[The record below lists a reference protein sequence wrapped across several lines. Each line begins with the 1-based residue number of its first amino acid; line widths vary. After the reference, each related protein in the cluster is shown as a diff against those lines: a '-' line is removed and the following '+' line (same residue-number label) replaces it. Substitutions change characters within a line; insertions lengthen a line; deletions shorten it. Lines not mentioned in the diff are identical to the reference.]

1 MAWWALSPTPPSPL
15 PQHPESSLGVLLD
28 TERCLPFVTKIND
41 GIGFNK
47 KATHVSN
54 SQARQ
59 LPDTPPDSCCSP
71 QVKGECPQ
79 PPALRAPFLF
89 LNFGEKER
97 PFSPVRSPLVHA
109 ARLWGLQLLFS
120 TPLLHLAHCPSTR
133 HRAGLK
139 WATLALSTAALTT
152 ATQIPVTPRPPL
164 TSPCPPTWG

>member
-1 MAWWALSPTPPSPL
+1 MAWRALSPTPPSPL

-97 PFSPVRSPLVHA
+97 PFSPVRSPWYMLPDSEDSSSFSPLRCCTWHTARAPATELV
-109 ARLWGLQLLFS
+109 
-120 TPLLHLAHCPSTR
+120 
-133 HRAGLK
+133 
-139 WATLALSTAALTT
+139 
-152 ATQIPVTPRPPL
+152 
-164 TSPCPPTWG
+164 